1 MELSMQINKIWIH
14 RSLPLLI
21 LFLMFAFPLGTE
33 ASDAKIGFINM
44 QKAVS
49 STKEWNREFTAFKNN
64 FQKEKGVI
72 AEKEKAIRKE
82 LEELNKQGF
91 VLSPEL
97 KRQKEESFSK
107 DRREFERYVQDKNDE
122 FTKKEKE
129 MGDKLLQKM
138 IKIVQGLGKE
148 KKYTMILEQGAV
160 FYSSADDDLTD
171 LATKA
176 YDKANP

>member
-1 MELSMQINKIWIH
+1 
-14 RSLPLLI
+14 
-21 LFLMFAFPLGTE
+21 
-33 ASDAKIGFINM
+33 M

-49 STKEWNREFTAFKNN
+49 TTKEWTREFTNFKND

-72 AEKEKAIRKE
+72 AEKEKSIRKS
-82 LEELNKQGF
+82 LEDLNKQGF

-107 DRREFERYVQDKNDE
+107 DRREFERYVQDRNEE
-122 FTKKEKE
+122 FNKKEKE
-129 MGDKLLQKM
+129 LGDKLLQKM
-138 IKIVQGLGKE
+138 IKVVQTLGKD

-176 YDKANP
+176 YDKAYP